1 MSRGNQFLEM
11 TSESKFAILPC
22 FLEVTDKRLYSIRY
36 FIWFFVGLLN
46 ILCYFATPKEIINI
60 TQKTLQ
66 LRKDI
71 VIFIICYCSISRKLV
86 YSHIIIFTLLSIIKN
101 IFILFK
107 FYYSLSFY
115 ILKKIQS
122 LV

>member
-1 MSRGNQFLEM
+1 MSRGNQFSEM
-11 TSESKFAILPC
+11 TFESKFAILPC
-22 FLEVTDKRLYSIRY
+22 LLEVTDKRLYSIRY
-36 FIWFFVGLLN
+36 FIWFVVGLLN
-46 ILCYFATPKEIINI
+46 ILCCFATPKEIINI
-60 TQKTLQ
+60 TQNAMQ
-66 LRKDI
+66 LHKDI
-71 VIFIICYCSISRKLV
+71 VIFIICYCSISKLV
-86 YSHIIIFTLLSIIKN
+86 DSHIIKFTLLSIIKN